1 LLLLFLPPFTSVSA
15 TIDVEHYAAVSIT
28 EVDVFPVHALPAQP
42 TIQPLNSSTPTQ
54 GIREAFVPHVT
65 LQQDVFRRMAPPGR
79 VNSPSDTSFI
89 RARIA
94 RMLNV
99 PGLSPLEASML
110 RDYELY
116 GTYYDPPNIDMD
128 EFQLPLS
135 DVTTALSK
143 IF

>member
-1 LLLLFLPPFTSVSA
+1 MLHKNHRLHFSIHKFLLLLLFLPPFTSVSA

-28 EVDVFPVHALPAQP
+28 EV
-42 TIQPLNSSTPTQ
+42 
-54 GIREAFVPHVT
+54 
-65 LQQDVFRRMAPPGR
+65 
-79 VNSPSDTSFI
+79 NSPLDTSFI
-89 RARIA
+89 RVRIA

-99 PGLSPLEASML
+99 PGLSPLEASMF

-116 GTYYDPPNIDMD
+116 GTYYDPPNIGMD